1 MGLILKAF
9 DFGAEGVMLLGCESG
24 KCHFGAGS
32 EYITNEYDKTQ
43 RILEMLGV
51 WKQRLALVQLP
62 AFDGRGF
69 VGQMTKLIE
78 EIEQIPPSRRSKL
91 IHSRPAEDIR
101 ALAHP

>member
-9 DFGAEGVMLLGCESG
+9 DFGAEGVMLLGCEPG
-24 KCHFGAGS
+24 KCHFGAAS
-32 EYITNEYDKTQ
+32 EYVVNEFKKTQ
-43 RILEMLGV
+43 EILGMLGV
-51 WKQRLALVQLP
+51 WKHRLALVQLP
-62 AFDGRGF
+62 AFDGRQF
-69 VGQMTKLIE
+69 VAQITKLIE